1 MKIYSYRHFI
11 TGIFFTIIGIST
23 IWTTNLTFTDA
34 FDWLELGKSLFF
46 IICSFLIAGYQFY
59 ITFSKKGLK
68 EHDLEEKDERNQ
80 LIDKSVDAMIGKI
93 AYNMIFVLSLLFIIL
108 WAIFKIGTLLWIGA
122 AFSILYTTLLF
133 ISFAVVVYYEKKF

>member
-1 MKIYSYRHFI
+1 MKIYSYRHFFA
-11 TGIFFTIIGIST
+11 GIFFTIIGIST
-23 IWTTNLTFTDA
+23 IWTTNLTFTDT

-46 IICSFLIAGYQFY
+46 IIFSFLIASYQFY

-68 EHDLEEKDERNQ
+68 EHDLEENDERNQ

-108 WAIFKIGTLLWIGA
+108 WAILKIDALLWIGA
-122 AFSILYTTLLF
+122 AFSIVYTTLLF
-133 ISFAVVVYYEKKF
+133 ISFAVAIYYEKKL

>member
-1 MKIYSYRHFI
+1 MKIYSYRHFFA
-11 TGIFFTIIGIST
+11 GIFFTIIGIST
-23 IWTTNLTFTDA
+23 IWTTNLTFTDT

-46 IICSFLIAGYQFY
+46 IIFSFLIASYQFY

-93 AYNMIFVLSLLFIIL
+93 AYNMIFVLSLMFIIL
-108 WAIFKIGTLLWIGA
+108 WAILKIDALLWIGA
-122 AFSILYTTLLF
+122 AFSIVYTTLLF
-133 ISFAVVVYYEKKF
+133 ISFAVAIYYEKKL